1 MDREFEDR
9 EKRVASCAATSKLQ
23 LDATM
28 QPSLRTRLPDLR
40 LEDVHKAREPSLQAG
55 VEKTREQDPGKGRL
69 KCDKSRV

>member
-1 MDREFEDR
+1 
-9 EKRVASCAATSKLQ
+9 
-23 LDATM
+23 M